1 MRADW
6 PVGHGEATL
15 TSNYRTLGPPEDLSA
30 EARSWSRRW
39 PNCTEFCPLTS
50 FAHTAQGRTL
60 RQPIV
65 EKFNFWTKL
74 AKPHGRSLKCSS
86 NVSSRRT
93 IWRLLLP
100 VALLALL
107 IGTTAGV
114 IWHHH
119 ASSSSDNC
127 PICHLNHQAIE
138 PALASARVSI
148 LIATGPAPEPKRLR
162 FTEANSTRHVPARAP
177 PA

>member
-1 MRADW
+1 VPAVSESVLLV
-6 PVGHGEATL
+6 PEAQ
-15 TSNYRTLGPPEDLSA
+15 RH
-30 EARSWSRRW
+30 RRLHEGG

-74 AKPHGRSLKCSS
+74 AKPHGGSLKCSS

-93 IWRLLLP
+93 IWRLVFP

-114 IWHHH
+114 SWHHH
-119 ASSSSDNC
+119 ASSSPDNC
-127 PICHLNHQAIE
+127 PICHLSHQAIE
-138 PALASARVSI
+138 PTLASARVSV
-148 LIATGPAPEPKRLR
+148 LIATGRAPEPQHLS
-162 FTEANSTRHVPARAP
+162 FTATGSVRHVPARAP